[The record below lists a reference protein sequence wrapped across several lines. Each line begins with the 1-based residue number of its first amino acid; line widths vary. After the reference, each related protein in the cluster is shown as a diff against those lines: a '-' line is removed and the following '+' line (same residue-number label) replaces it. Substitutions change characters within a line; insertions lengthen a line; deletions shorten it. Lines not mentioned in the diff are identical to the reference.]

1 MILRILND
9 PSPTTRQCSNR
20 TLVKSATIAASCS
33 SDAAAKTA
41 SSIVAHQHHHDR
53 QFSSLPHHLA
63 RQNNGMVNVL
73 VKSTKVPRPR
83 VVPIEEIMRKAFKK
97 KPLKQEEVTLQ
108 HVPSHMSYAG
118 SQRMP
123 ITSEMR
129 IVKPGEDTPSGIWP
143 VFRMM
148 VCPRACVGYG
158 VNLFPYGHFFTSLI
172 TTPSSLCSFK

>member
-1 MILRILND
+1 
-9 PSPTTRQCSNR
+9 
-20 TLVKSATIAASCS
+20 
-33 SDAAAKTA
+33 
-41 SSIVAHQHHHDR
+41 
-53 QFSSLPHHLA
+53 
-63 RQNNGMVNVL
+63 MVNVL
-73 VKSTKVPRPR
+73 VKSTKVPRPSLPKINR
-83 VVPIEEIMRKAFKK
+83 LK

-148 VCPRACVGYG
+148 DESGNFRKPDYSRHT
-158 VNLFPYGHFFTSLI
+158 N
-172 TTPSSLCSFK
+172 